1 MLKERTIAAKKGYSL
16 LKRKSDA
23 IKIKLQEVLS
33 RIRDVKRAVGSGMAD
48 AAEAHNEAI
57 WAAGDFNH
65 TVIEHASEASFRVK
79 AAVMNIAGV
88 RIPRF
93 ERAEIVGNPENLLV
107 GLSRGGEQ
115 IAACKDR
122 YVSVLDAIVELAT
135 LQTSLVSLDSAL
147 KVTNR
152 RVNALEFVVV
162 PQLENTI
169 RYVESELQEQEREDT
184 YRVKKV
190 KDMRAAQA
198 EKEQE
203 EEARILEELERNA
216 PDDAQLGYKNL
227 LAHDPDENIDE
238 LFS

>member
-1 MLKERTIAAKKGYSL
+1 MLKERVIAAKKGHSL

-33 RIRDVKRAVGSGMAD
+33 RIRTVKRNVGSGMAE

-65 TVIEHASEASFRVK
+65 TVIEHASEASFRVR

-93 ERAEIVGNPENLLV
+93 ERAEQTGAPENLLV

-115 IAACKDR
+115 IAECKEK
-122 YVSVLDAIVELAT
+122 YVTVLDAIVELAT
-135 LQTSLVSLDSAL
+135 LQTSLVSLDAAL

-152 RVNALEFVVV
+152 RVNALEFVVI

-190 KDMRAAQA
+190 KDLRAVQV

-203 EEARILEELERNA
+203 AEAKIRDELERNA
-216 PDDAQLGYKNL
+216 APGTVPPGFKNL
-227 LAHDPDENIDE
+227 LAHDPDENLEE
-238 LFS
+238 LF